1 VPTRGL
7 AHLVFWLF
15 AVLAAAS
22 QVAILRAMVAG
33 RAPAASRRPMA
44 RWAEV
49 AWVLIP
55 AVVLVAVLVATWQA
69 IGRQPVPMTG
79 PLTLG

>member
-1 VPTRGL
+1 MPIRNLTHLIYWFCAAL
-7 AHLVFWLF
+7 AV
-15 AVLAAAS
+15 AS

-44 RWAEV
+44 KWAEV

-55 AVVLVAVLVATWQA
+55 AVVLVAVLFATWQA
-69 IGRQPVPMTG
+69 MGRQAVPVTG
-79 PLTLG
+79 PITLG